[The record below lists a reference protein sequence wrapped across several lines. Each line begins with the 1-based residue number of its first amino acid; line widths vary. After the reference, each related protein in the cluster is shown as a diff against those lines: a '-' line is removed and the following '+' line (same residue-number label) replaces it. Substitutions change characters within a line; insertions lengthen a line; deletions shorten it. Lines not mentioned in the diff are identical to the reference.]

1 MQFKVVAEEIDIIE
15 EKGKV
20 YSIVILNIDSNDES
34 KSQLLSFNFKVSI
47 DS

>member
-1 MQFKVVAEEIDIIE
+1 MQFKVVSEEIDIIE

-34 KSQLLSFNFKVSI
+34 KS
-47 DS
+47 